1 MWYFCW
7 LEILSKCCL
16 HFTAINCNFYPLLV
30 FSIWYLLI
38 TFNLGHMIHDT
49 RPPTVVSNRPQGPGH
64 SSSSNISTSPSVLST
79 SSNAVVSGKTKKQRP
94 RSRTQLG
101 NDLARLSTNLM
112 ERSNQ
117 LHSAHVHQTMTFY
130 SRLKDYIAFIST
142 PSLRKLL
149 NLRHR

>member
-1 MWYFCW
+1 
-7 LEILSKCCL
+7 
-16 HFTAINCNFYPLLV
+16 
-30 FSIWYLLI
+30 
-38 TFNLGHMIHDT
+38 MIHDT

-64 SSSSNISTSPSVLST
+64 SSSSNISTSPSVQST

-101 NDLARLSTNLM
+101 NDLARLSTHLM